1 MYYSFINE
9 NAQISSEEVFLYL
22 KQDSICSFIS
32 SAAEHFLH
40 PNSVKISFGEL
51 NSFNGDITA
60 IFEPQSQKYESQKIR
75 IPMGSLM
82 NDEYIIYNEFQVS
95 PFGLQSN
102 WKTKIVN
109 YSSTKTDWE
118 INQICRPLSRTFE
131 LNDSMMVWLG
141 TSGEKP
147 YSIRTDSLMLLNLE
161 SFEIIKIIPS
171 SEYLNLVGLSNLK
184 LRSIESLTVQSN
196 GDLIANLNL
205 NELSQPS
212 HDFSNTIKSI
222 ATTDLG
228 IEQIKRLRV
237 YHGVDSR
244 IEFLPVDTEK
254 QELLF
259 AFKEELPI
267 EGMPEL
273 STRRIYLVNHRL
285 DTINSFYYQF
295 NTTGLQQ
302 ENIIYPY
309 YDLVLTNGF
318 FLVNQTHLASSYS
331 GGGSRLHLF
340 DVSTSKKI
348 YSISTESNSTNK
360 KISHTKIDS
369 WGNVYFKGV
378 DERIDNFYFV
388 GKITSTG
395 LHPWFSRINESS
407 SQVNASIEVYPN
419 PSQGYIW
426 LSIPESSLD
435 LERVLLYNTQGSV
448 QQEFSLENGL
458 KLELDPSIPNG
469 VFYLRV
475 LGQDGEIAT
484 SYLFILNR

>member
-32 SAAEHFLH
+32 SATENLLH

-60 IFEPQSQKYESQKIR
+60 IYEPQSQQYESQKIR

-82 NDEYIIYNEFQVS
+82 NDEFIIYNEFQVS

-131 LNDSMMVWLG
+131 LNDSIMVWLG

-147 YSIRTDSLMLLNLE
+147 YSIRTDSLLLLNLE

-171 SEYLNLVGLSNLK
+171 SDYLNLVGLSNLK

-259 AFKEELPI
+259 AFKKESPI
-267 EGMPEL
+267 EGMPDL
-273 STRRIYLVNHRL
+273 STRIIYLVNHRL
-285 DTINSFYYQF
+285 DTINSFIYWL
-295 NTTGLQQ
+295 NTSRLEQD
-302 ENIIYPY
+302 NIIIP
-309 YDLVLTNGF
+309 DFQLVHMNGY
-318 FLVNQTHLASSYS
+318 FLVNQRQLVSTSSRAGY
-331 GGGSRLHLF
+331 RLHLF
-340 DVSTSKKI
+340 DIDNSEKL
-348 YSISTESNSTNK
+348 YSISTESNSLNK
-360 KISHTKIDS
+360 HILSSKIDY
-369 WGNVYFKGV
+369 WGNVYFHGL
-378 DERIDNFYFV
+378 DGMIDDFYFV

-435 LERVLLYNTQGSV
+435 FERVLLYNTQGSV

-475 LGQDGEIAT
+475 LGQDEVIAT
-484 SYLFILNR
+484 SNLFILNR